1 VDTGEKLD
9 PVDVAALAGRIAD
22 NVAQAVKVPERTLRD
37 VLVAIV
43 AEGHVLIEDHPGVGK
58 TALVR
63 ALARSIDA
71 AYARVQC
78 TSDLLPAD
86 VVGTNVFNQRES
98 RFEFR
103 PGPVFANLVLVDEIN
118 RAPPK
123 TQSGLL
129 ECMQERHVT
138 VDTVTH
144 ELARPFI
151 VLATQNPVEY
161 AGTYPLPENQL
172 DRFMV
177 RVSLGYPSADREV
190 SMLAEH
196 ATGDRV
202 LALEP
207 VAGVAEVL
215 AAQDAAMRV
224 HTSERLLR
232 FVVTVLERIRV
243 DPRVAFGASPRSG
256 LLLVKAAKAL
266 AALEGRDH
274 VLPDDVQELVPAV
287 LAHRLLLGPTAGGV
301 ERAEVLADA
310 LAQVPAL

>member
-22 NVAQAVKVPERTLRD
+22 NVALAVKVPERTLRD

-43 AEGHVLIEDHPGVGK
+43 AEGHMLIEDHPGVGK

-71 AYARVQC
+71 AYARIQC

-138 VDTVTH
+138 VDTITH

-190 SMLAEH
+190 SMLSEH

-207 VAGVAEVL
+207 VTGVAEVL

-232 FVVTVLERIRV
+232 FVVNVLERIRA

-287 LAHRLLLGPTAGGV
+287 LAHRLLLAPTAAGV

-310 LAQVPAL
+310 LEQVPAL